1 MSTLPNWTIEQVL
14 KQLILPNAK
23 WQGDITYSYPTQ
35 VSGMSGS
42 TTELAGFQAFTL
54 AQQSIHNTAFSLWG
68 DLIAVKLAQANSFK
82 GQIAVAYT
90 DTGIAY
96 AHAYAPEGS
105 GSDGDIWYNKNM
117 NSGSQNLLDP
127 QIGSRVFTT
136 FIHEIGHALGLNHMG
151 NYNGEAGV
159 ANGPSSYQ
167 DSTVLSIMSYYG
179 PDSKNSG
186 ENTVAWANWTG
197 SDGVIYSPQTPMLSD
212 ISAIQK
218 IYGASTSTRSGDT
231 IYGFNSNIQGA
242 QADIYNF
249 SINKNP
255 ILTIFDSGGVNTID
269 LSGYKTDSIVYLNQ
283 GGMSSI
289 NGMTHNLDIA
299 HNTIVQKFI
308 GGDGVDTVSANDF
321 GDYIKG
327 LAGNDIINGGKGIDT
342 AIYRGVKSD
351 YQFSDKLGTFTI
363 VDKIQGR
370 DDTDTLTSI
379 EKIQFSDGTLEFTV
393 QNTSKNSIIYR
404 MYQAALDRSPDEA
417 GFGSWVEKSSNQSLK
432 SISLDFISSD
442 EFDHKY
448 SANSS
453 NTQYVN
459 QLYENAL
466 DRIGDAEGI
475 TFWTEQ
481 LSSGRM
487 TRDEV
492 LLAFVTSTEDINQSA
507 SYTEDGYW
515 IL

>member
-1 MSTLPNWTIEQVL
+1 
-14 KQLILPNAK
+14 
-23 WQGDITYSYPTQ
+23 
-35 VSGMSGS
+35 
-42 TTELAGFQAFTL
+42 
-54 AQQSIHNTAFSLWG
+54 
-68 DLIAVKLAQANSFK
+68 
-82 GQIAVAYT
+82 
-90 DTGIAY
+90 
-96 AHAYAPEGS
+96 
-105 GSDGDIWYNKNM
+105 
-117 NSGSQNLLDP
+117 
-127 QIGSRVFTT
+127 
-136 FIHEIGHALGLNHMG
+136 
-151 NYNGEAGV
+151 
-159 ANGPSSYQ
+159 
-167 DSTVLSIMSYYG
+167 
-179 PDSKNSG
+179 
-186 ENTVAWANWTG
+186 
-197 SDGVIYSPQTPMLSD
+197 
-212 ISAIQK
+212 
-218 IYGASTSTRSGDT
+218 
-231 IYGFNSNIQGA
+231 
-242 QADIYNF
+242 
-249 SINKNP
+249 
-255 ILTIFDSGGVNTID
+255 
-269 LSGYKTDSIVYLNQ
+269 
-283 GGMSSI
+283 MSSI

-308 GGDGVDTVSANDF
+308 DGDGVDTVSANDF

-363 VDKIQGR
+363 IDKIQGR

-404 MYQAALDRSPDEA
+404 MYQATLDRSPDEA

-432 SISLDFISSD
+432 SISLDFISSE
-442 EFDHKY
+442 EFGNKY